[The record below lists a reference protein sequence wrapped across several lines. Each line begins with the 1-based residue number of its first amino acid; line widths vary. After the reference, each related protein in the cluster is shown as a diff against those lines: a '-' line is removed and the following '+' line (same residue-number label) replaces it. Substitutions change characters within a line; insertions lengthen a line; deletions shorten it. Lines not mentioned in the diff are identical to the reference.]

1 LFTRKKEEA
10 GGKAGAGHGHSQF
23 KVVSNK
29 RNSLLATDGH
39 PAGWVN
45 RTMEKEAEALK
56 GSEWRS
62 DAYVVL
68 FCDALVVSC

>member
-1 LFTRKKEEA
+1 MSA
-10 GGKAGAGHGHSQF
+10 KAGNGGHGHGHSQF

-45 RTMEKEAEALK
+45 RTTEKEAEALK

-62 DAYVVL
+62 DAYVFF
-68 FCDALVVSC
+68 FCDGLVSC

>member
-1 LFTRKKEEA
+1 VGRLVL
-10 GGKAGAGHGHSQF
+10 GGNGHGHSQF

-29 RNSLLATDGH
+29 RNSLLVTDGH

-45 RTMEKEAEALK
+45 RTMEKEVEALK

-62 DAYVVL
+62 DAYVIF
-68 FCDALVVSC
+68 FCDGLVSF